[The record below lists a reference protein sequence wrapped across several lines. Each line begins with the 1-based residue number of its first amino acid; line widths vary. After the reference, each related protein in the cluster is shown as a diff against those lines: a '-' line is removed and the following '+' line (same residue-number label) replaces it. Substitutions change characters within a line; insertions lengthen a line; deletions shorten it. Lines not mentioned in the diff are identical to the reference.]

1 MKNWIKRALRTFIQ
15 AAAGYACTAVV
26 AVDWTSDRAVL
37 KATLVG
43 IFASAIAAGISAVMN
58 YLDDSNNY

>member
-1 MKNWIKRALRTFIQ
+1 MKNWVKRAIRTFIQ
-15 AAAGYACTAVV
+15 TAAGYACTAVV
-26 AVDWTSDRAVL
+26 AIDWTADMAVL

-58 YLDDSNNY
+58 YLDDNSDY

>member
-1 MKNWIKRALRTFIQ
+1 MKNWVKRALRTFIQ
-15 AAAGYACTAVV
+15 TAAGYACTAVV
-26 AVDWTSDRAVL
+26 AIDWTADKAVL